1 MKEVTYEEFINNILD
16 TRGRF
21 ACGDEYH
28 ETHHILPRCCGG
40 TDDEENLIDLFGR
53 EHFEA
58 HRLLALENPDN
69 EGLIYAWWC
78 MSVMT
83 NKNTM
88 ERYQITPEEYEE
100 SKKAFS
106 KISSERAKLYIGD
119 KNPNYGNHK
128 LAGENNPMYGKCH
141 SEETK
146 KKIGEAN
153 KGLIGF
159 WLGKH
164 LLEETKQKLREKA
177 TGRLH
182 SEESRKKMSESRRG
196 EKNVMYGKHHSEE
209 ARKKISE
216 ANKGRVY
223 SVEIRRKLSEIQK
236 SKKFRYKKVAQ
247 YDLEGD
253 LIRIWDCIKQASCE
267 LGIDNSSIIKCCK
280 GKQKTTG
287 GFIWRYADEIEQDD
301 SEL

>member
-1 MKEVTYEEFINNILD
+1 MEEVTYEEFIQNILD

-21 ACGDEYH
+21 ACGEEYH
-28 ETHHILPRCCGG
+28 ETHHILPRCMGG
-40 TDDEENLIDLFGR
+40 TDDEENLIDLFAR

-58 HRLLALENPDN
+58 HRLLALENPKIK
-69 EGLIYAWWC
+69 GLVYAWWA
-78 MSVMT
+78 MSNMISETT
-83 NKNTM
+83 N
-88 ERYQITPEEYEE
+88 ERYKITAEEYEE
-100 SKKAFS
+100 VRKAYANMC
-106 KISSERAKLYIGD
+106 SERYLGEG
-119 KNPNYGNHK
+119 NPNYGNHK

-153 KGLIGF
+153 KGLTGF

-209 ARKKISE
+209 TRKKISE
-216 ANKGRVY
+216 ANKGKCAGENNPRAR
-223 SVEIRRKLSEIQK
+223 S
-236 SKKFRYKKVAQ
+236 VAQ
-247 YDLEGD
+247 YDLDGN
-253 LIRIWDCIKQASCE
+253 LIRVWDYIKQAAKE
-267 LGIDNSSIIKCCK
+267 LRIDNLGIIKCCR

-287 GFIWRYADEIEQDD
+287 GFIWRYADEIDQNDF
-301 SEL
+301 EL